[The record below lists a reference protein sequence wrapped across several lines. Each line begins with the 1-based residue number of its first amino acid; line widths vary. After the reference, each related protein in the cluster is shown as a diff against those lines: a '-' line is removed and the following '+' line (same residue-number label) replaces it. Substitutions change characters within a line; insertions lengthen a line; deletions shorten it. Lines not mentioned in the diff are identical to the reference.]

1 MSSYQATAFKLAL
14 RMLKKRM
21 FSNTDHV
28 ALRRLV
34 NNSAKHLPKPPPDI
48 DFRSERVDG
57 VPCLW
62 VKALGAEPTRVVL
75 YLHGGGYIFC
85 SAHTTHKDILW
96 RLSVASKCRIIA
108 PDYRLAPEHP
118 YPAAL
123 EDAIKVYR
131 WLLEQGYKPEHI
143 AIVGDS
149 AGGGL
154 TYGTVLKIRDLGLP
168 VPACT
173 VGMSPW
179 TDLAVTGESVIT
191 NLKRDVLIPGDGLP
205 EGAQYYLAGAD
216 PRDPY
221 ASPLYGDPTGLPPTL
236 IQVSKDEVLLDDSR
250 RLAAKYKAAGVP
262 CELELWDGMP
272 HVWQTLSMFIPEG
285 KTAIKRMGDFIF
297 RHLNQRNMP

>member
-14 RMLKKRM
+14 RVLKKRM

-28 ALRRLV
+28 ALRRMV
-34 NNSAKHLPKPPPDI
+34 NSSARHMPKPPSDI
-48 DFRSERVDG
+48 DFRSERVEG

-62 VKALGAEPTRVVL
+62 VKAMGSEPNKIVL

-96 RLSVASKCRIIA
+96 RLSIASKCRIIA

-123 EDAIKVYR
+123 DDAIKVYK
-131 WLLEQGYKPEHI
+131 WLLQQGYKSKNI
-143 AIVGDS
+143 VIVGDS

-168 VPACT
+168 LPAAT

-191 NLKRDVLIPGDGLP
+191 NLKRDVLIPGDGLS
-205 EGAQYYLAGAD
+205 EGAQYYLAGTD

-272 HVWQTLSMFIPEG
+272 HVWQTLAMFIPEG
-285 KTAIKRMGDFIF
+285 KTAIKRIGDFIAK
-297 RHLNQRNMP
+297 HVHGRNIV

>member
-14 RMLKKRM
+14 RVLKKRM

-28 ALRRLV
+28 ALRRMV
-34 NNSAKHLPKPPPDI
+34 NSSARHMPKPPNDI
-48 DFRSERVDG
+48 DFRSERIEG

-62 VKALGAEPTRVVL
+62 VKALGAEPNKIVL

-96 RLSVASKCRIIA
+96 RLSVASKCRVVA

-123 EDAIKVYR
+123 EDSIKVYK
-131 WLLEQGYKPEHI
+131 WLLQQGYKPEHI
-143 AIVGDS
+143 VIVGDS

-168 VPACT
+168 LPAAT

-179 TDLAVTGESVIT
+179 TDLAITGESVIT
-191 NLKRDVLIPGDGLP
+191 NLKRDVLIPGDGLA
-205 EGAQYYLAGAD
+205 EGAQYYLAGTD
-216 PRDPY
+216 SRDPY

-262 CELELWDGMP
+262 CELELWDGLP
-272 HVWQTLSMFIPEG
+272 HVWQTLAMFIPEG
-285 KTAIKRMGDFIF
+285 KTAIKRIGDFIAK
-297 RHLNQRNMP
+297 HVHGKNII

>member
-14 RMLKKRM
+14 RVLKKRM
-21 FSNTDHV
+21 FNNTDHV
-28 ALRRLV
+28 ALRRMV
-34 NNSAKHLPKPPPDI
+34 NSSARHMPKPPSDI
-48 DFRSERVDG
+48 DFRSERVEG

-62 VKALGAEPTRVVL
+62 VKALGAEPNKIVL

-96 RLSVASKCRIIA
+96 RLSVASKCRVIA

-123 EDAIKVYR
+123 EDSIKVYK
-131 WLLEQGYKPEHI
+131 WLLQQGYKPEHI
-143 AIVGDS
+143 VIVGDS

-168 VPACT
+168 LPVAT

-179 TDLAVTGESVIT
+179 TDLAITGESVIT
-191 NLKRDVLIPGDGLP
+191 NLKRDVLIPGDGLA

-216 PRDPY
+216 ARDPY

-262 CELELWDGMP
+262 CELELWDGLP
-272 HVWQTLSMFIPEG
+272 HVWQTLAMFIPEG
-285 KTAIKRMGDFIF
+285 KTAIKRIGDFIAK
-297 RHLNQRNMP
+297 HVHGKNII